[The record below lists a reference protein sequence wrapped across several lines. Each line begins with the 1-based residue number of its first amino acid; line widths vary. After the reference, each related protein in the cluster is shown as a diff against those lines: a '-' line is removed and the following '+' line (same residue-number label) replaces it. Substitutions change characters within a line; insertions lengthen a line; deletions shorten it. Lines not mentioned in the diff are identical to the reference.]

1 MAVMPLLICTMFLRP
16 RRFMARAAGIESSRN
31 QMKTIEGDES
41 GEGLAEPE
49 ILLDIAGR
57 DTDHVAEAHDEETE
71 QDGQ

>member
-1 MAVMPLLICTMFLRP
+1 
-16 RRFMARAAGIESSRN
+16 MARAAGMESSRN
-31 QMKTIEGDES
+31 QMKTIEGM
-41 GEGLAEPE
+41 GLAEPE